1 MTKCYPEALCK
12 NMVRSFTIQSSF
24 VLMSS
29 RSLYISRI
37 RRAFLLRVHP
47 DRFRS
52 HNSQIRKQQAGL
64 VQAISNRLEQ
74 PDFLAYAF
82 QERLPIPI
90 TPQPHYSQVR
100 YVLEHKD
107 GSLKDY
113 TLNLNGTVEEILH
126 AMVHALQEI
135 GLTSLPLPPTS
146 VPKQPH
152 NHYDDPDNNMHW
164 ACNEESSPRV
174 DHQYDIHSNKGREL
188 LYFLSQLDFQ
198 DISSRRASRMDVTA
212 TASVVRKDFQFLAVD
227 GTGLGWSSATLAI
240 LLRCLVDFYGEHS
253 AKFLVTSYYPL
264 RLVLSLEDQPLDI
277 FGGCFYLNPSATP
290 IQWLDHFLSVTP
302 DAMTTLKTLRQQL
315 NESSIRVN
323 NFLGAT
329 FQKGNSC
336 SSKEYFELVQRLSL
350 MTPHSWPSD
359 SSCHSIALIR
369 VIIMVE
375 SPQACRRAIL
385 TSEGHIRIGAS
396 MTNEAI
402 VSAVSSLLPKAREKL
417 EHVRLQ
423 KESAQILIKQL
434 QSEFGV
440 SKILCSKVV
449 NQEQFNKSLG
459 RLLNASEREEFKR
472 KLVGNAIG
480 IVGRGHFCHLGDD
493 GSMMIPWDWK

>member
-1 MTKCYPEALCK
+1 
-12 NMVRSFTIQSSF
+12 
-24 VLMSS
+24 
-29 RSLYISRI
+29 
-37 RRAFLLRVHP
+37 
-47 DRFRS
+47 
-52 HNSQIRKQQAGL
+52 
-64 VQAISNRLEQ
+64 
-74 PDFLAYAF
+74 
-82 QERLPIPI
+82 
-90 TPQPHYSQVR
+90 
-100 YVLEHKD
+100 
-107 GSLKDY
+107 
-113 TLNLNGTVEEILH
+113 
-126 AMVHALQEI
+126 
-135 GLTSLPLPPTS
+135 
-146 VPKQPH
+146 
-152 NHYDDPDNNMHW
+152 
-164 ACNEESSPRV
+164 
-174 DHQYDIHSNKGREL
+174 
-188 LYFLSQLDFQ
+188 
-198 DISSRRASRMDVTA
+198 
-212 TASVVRKDFQFLAVD
+212 
-227 GTGLGWSSATLAI
+227 
-240 LLRCLVDFYGEHS
+240 
-253 AKFLVTSYYPL
+253 
-264 RLVLSLEDQPLDI
+264 VLSLEDQPLDI

-449 NQEQFNKSLG
+449 NEEQFSKSLG

-493 GSMMIPWDWK
+493 GSIMIPWDWK